1 MEQAMKNT
9 CHRYPL
15 DVPSSFFTDYRGKA
29 RTRLLF
35 ACNHAGEPCWKIHT
49 SDVRHRDESLAGYYL
64 HRRAKMKV
72 MIAVLLSSALV
83 YSAAA
88 QDASSQIKTETLL
101 QSTASWDGTPYK
113 AYPAGQPKITVL
125 KITIAANTVMKWH
138 SHPFPNAG
146 YVLSGELTVEK
157 KDGMKRHF

>member
-1 MEQAMKNT
+1 
-9 CHRYPL
+9 
-15 DVPSSFFTDYRGKA
+15 
-29 RTRLLF
+29 
-35 ACNHAGEPCWKIHT
+35 
-49 SDVRHRDESLAGYYL
+49 
-64 HRRAKMKV
+64 MKV

-157 KDGMKRHF
+157 KDGTKRHFVAGQAIAETVDSIHRGVTGAEPVVLIVFYSGAPDLPLSY